1 MIFNNTLLTMA
12 NNTTAAT
19 KYRCPLVELIHQP
32 SNSNALIGLKLLVGF
47 DTIPVLFTIV
57 ANSILLLALAKTKLL
72 HTPSNMLL
80 ASLCFSDLLVGVLS
94 QPLYMAFMLKILLL
108 ETPCKTHIS
117 VLQWSGIILN
127 GMSFIIVLYITI
139 DRYVAVC
146 HPFVYERKAGI
157 KRYCIIMAL
166 TCVYKVLS
174 PIATGRAYK
183 IYYGAVSI
191 VSFAVMFFCY
201 IKIYS
206 VIAKKE
212 RDVLKLGRIGAEERK
227 ILHRNREEK
236 SKAYTIIVLLAV
248 FTLSYLPP
256 LGATMAIYMT
266 SHTLKICNL
275 SPNTA
280 VLFLWSVFF
289 LNISSVIN
297 PIVYCV
303 YIRSIRE
310 AAAKLLFKRKNKVF
324 AE

>member
-1 MIFNNTLLTMA
+1 MA
-12 NNTTAAT
+12 NNTSVAT
-19 KYRCPLVELIHQP
+19 KHRCPLVESIQHP
-32 SNSNALIGLKLLVGF
+32 SNSNALIGLKILFGV
-47 DTIPVLFTIV
+47 DIIPTLFTIV
-57 ANSILLLALAKTKLL
+57 ANSILLLAIAKTKSL

-80 ASLCFSDLLVGVLS
+80 ASLCFSDLLVGVVT
-94 QPLYMAFMLKILLL
+94 QPVYLAFMLKLLLL
-108 ETPCKTHIS
+108 ETPCETLIT

-146 HPFVYERKAGI
+146 HPFFYDRKSGI
-157 KRYCIIMAL
+157 KNYSIIMAL
-166 TCVYKVLS
+166 TCVYKAIS
-174 PIATGRAYK
+174 PIATGSAYK
-183 IYYGAVSI
+183 IYYGAVTI
-191 VSFAVMFFCY
+191 VSFGVMFFCY

-206 VIAKKE
+206 VIAEKE
-212 RDVLKLGRIGAEERK
+212 RSVLRLGRIGTEERH

-266 SHTLKICNL
+266 SHTIKICWL

-280 VLFLWSVFF
+280 VLFLWSIFF

-297 PIVYCV
+297 PIVYCI

-310 AAAKLLFKRKNKVF
+310 AAVKLVF
-324 AE
+324 SRNNRIFAI